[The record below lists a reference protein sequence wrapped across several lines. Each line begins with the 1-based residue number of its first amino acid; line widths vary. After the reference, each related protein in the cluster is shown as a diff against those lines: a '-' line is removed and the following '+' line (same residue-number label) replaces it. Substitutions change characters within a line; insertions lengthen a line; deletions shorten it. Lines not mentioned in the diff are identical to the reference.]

1 MTIKGIDVS
10 EHQGN
15 IDWAKVKGNVSFV
28 ILRAGYG
35 DAITYPNQID
45 RTFEKNY
52 KGCKNN
58 NIPCGV
64 YWYSYAQSGKAFCD
78 SIVKAF
84 CGEIEKAGYYA
95 GLYMSRSPLQN
106 YISSDVAKR
115 YTLWIAEYNSKCNY
129 NGKHDMWQYSSSGT
143 VPGIPVKVD
152 LNLCLTD
159 WSDWGKN

>member
-52 KGCKNN
+52 KDANVLLMEENFRSNAK
-58 NIPCGV
+58 
-64 YWYSYAQSGKAFCD
+64 
-78 SIVKAF
+78 IVDAADKFIQVRHFA
-84 CGEIEKAGYYA
+84 I
-95 GLYMSRSPLQN
+95 LS
-106 YISSDVAKR
+106 
-115 YTLWIAEYNSKCNY
+115 
-129 NGKHDMWQYSSSGT
+129 
-143 VPGIPVKVD
+143 
-152 LNLCLTD
+152 
-159 WSDWGKN
+159 